1 LHSRIEIVCFRL
13 IMSDSSHGCWFFFS
27 QHFWCCCRPPP
38 DKTKDKE
45 GVSLNRTPL
54 NQRSRGPP
62 PPPPPPA
69 EDSEEEGEEEGEEVT
84 TVDLVTMHAAACLS
98 YYDTT
103 ELAVPAY

>member
-1 LHSRIEIVCFRL
+1 MPIGQAYLFAWVLLRCADHCSVL
-13 IMSDSSHGCWFFFS
+13 DS
-27 QHFWCCCRPPP
+27 RPPP

-69 EDSEEEGEEEGEEVT
+69 EDSEEEGEEDGEEVNT
-84 TVDLVTMHAAACLS
+84 ADLTVM
-98 YYDTT
+98 
-103 ELAVPAY
+103 

>member
-1 LHSRIEIVCFRL
+1 MYTLCGHQCLLALTLFCSADHFAVLHY
-13 IMSDSSHGCWFFFS
+13 
-27 QHFWCCCRPPP
+27 RPPP

-54 NQRSRGPP
+54 NQRSRGQP

-84 TVDLVTMHAAACLS
+84 AEEITIVHVHAAFDAACN
-98 YYDTT
+98 TK
-103 ELAVPAY
+103 LAASACPTP

>member
-1 LHSRIEIVCFRL
+1 VPIGQEHLLAWVLLRCADHCLVL
-13 IMSDSSHGCWFFFS
+13 
-27 QHFWCCCRPPP
+27 CCRPPP

-69 EDSEEEGEEEGEEVT
+69 EDSEEEGEEEGEEVNT
-84 TVDLVTMHAAACLS
+84 MNLIIMHAASCLS
-98 YYDTT
+98 YYDET
-103 ELAVPAY
+103 ELAVPAYKNA